1 MKDTAKQVAEIVDNI
16 RRVFQV
22 VNEQSQKVKRETGL
36 TGPQIWTIK
45 TILDAAPLSV
55 KELARRVY
63 LHPATVVGIVDR
75 LEENGYVTRTRS
87 LEDRRVVLVALTA
100 KGRKLVANA
109 PAVIQGMLITGLEKL
124 PAKKRKIID
133 DGFIE
138 LVKMLGIETMPP
150 QLILSQEL
158 NVRSRTKSGA
168 GRGAK
173 EIKTKRA

>member
-22 VNEQSQKVKRETGL
+22 INEQSQKVKRETGL

-55 KELARRVY
+55 KDLANRVY
-63 LHPATVVGIVDR
+63 LHPATVVGIIDR
-75 LEENGYVTRTRS
+75 LEESGYVTRTRS
-87 LEDRRVVLVALTA
+87 LEDRRVVLVELTA
-100 KGRKLVANA
+100 KGRTLVVNA
-109 PAVIQGMLITGLEKL
+109 PEAIQGVLVTGLEKM
-124 PAKKRKIID
+124 PVRKRNIID
-133 DGFIE
+133 HGLAE
-138 LVKMLGIETMPP
+138 LVRMLGIETLPP
-150 QLILSQEL
+150 QLMLSQEL
-158 NVRSRTKSGA
+158 NLRRRVKGDA